1 MPAGERAARQTGLT
15 YLVLLWWV
23 AISAL
28 MLAALGQQWQL
39 ASRRDR
45 EAELVFRAGQIQ
57 SALAAYRRNTP
68 DGQATAPT
76 RLDELLEDRRGPV
89 LKRHLRSVW
98 PDPVTGGP
106 WGLLRDGEYIRGVYS
121 LAKGKPLRA
130 PEGVMSYEEW
140 RFDAVATMP

>member
-1 MPAGERAARQTGLT
+1 
-15 YLVLLWWV
+15 
-23 AISAL
+23 
-28 MLAALGQQWQL
+28 
-39 ASRRDR
+39 
-45 EAELVFRAGQIQ
+45 
-57 SALAAYRRNTP
+57 
-68 DGQATAPT
+68 
-76 RLDELLEDRRGPV
+76 